1 VIQKLPPKNK
11 LKCGKNESQLPSV
24 SGDLQKK
31 VKKKKKLP
39 R

>member
-1 VIQKLPPKNK
+1 VIQKPPKNK

-24 SGDLQKK
+24 GGDLQKS
-31 VKKKKKLP
+31 KKEKKLP